1 MEVVPRPLKHVCA
14 AQMVSLKEQISGSKL
29 FARGATFV
37 GLELAKTKS
46 GNWIDYSWAKIMID
60 EP

>member
-46 GNWIDYSWAKIMID
+46 DYSWAKIMID
-60 EP
+60 KL

>member
-14 AQMVSLKEQISGSKL
+14 AQMVSLKVQISGSKL

-46 GNWIDYSWAKIMID
+46 DYSWAKIMID
-60 EP
+60 EL